1 MAKLLFKGPFR
12 LKDQILLI
20 SKEGK
25 MSFREILEVGSRE
38 SLTFKKKNAV
48 RLVRQSPPYKDIC
61 FYIPRFLPF
70 ALGHLFSSS
79 PEGGPYCRATGEGG
93 GILRVHGSPIGG

>member
-38 SLTFKKKNAV
+38 SLTFKKKM
-48 RLVRQSPPYKDIC
+48 LLD
-61 FYIPRFLPF
+61 
-70 ALGHLFSSS
+70 
-79 PEGGPYCRATGEGG
+79 
-93 GILRVHGSPIGG
+93 